1 MDKNMFGDLK
11 RVPIKE
17 IWSREAHDFTP
28 WLCENIDKLGKTLG
42 MDLEVV
48 QREAS
53 VGDFS
58 SDILAR
64 DLGRDSL
71 VIIENQ
77 YGVTNHDHLGKILTY
92 AGGRNAKTI
101 IWIAEDLRDEH
112 RQAIDWLNQY
122 TLSEIEFYGVVI
134 EALQIDDSK
143 PAYNFRLVA
152 FPNEWRKG
160 KVSPGEPKSER
171 GELYR
176 QFFQGLI
183 DELREKHK
191 FTSARLG
198 QPQNWYSFSS
208 GVCGYLYGANF
219 ASGGEARCEVYI
231 DTGDQAANK
240 EIFDK
245 LIQKKDVI
253 EKEMGTP
260 LEWERL
266 DERRAS
272 RIAIYCPGSISDDT
286 DKLREIKEWMIEGL
300 LKMKAVFPE
309 HINPLIEAVGLGQ

>member
-1 MDKNMFGDLK
+1 MNENKFGELK
-11 RVPIKE
+11 KVPIKE
-17 IWSREAHDFTP
+17 VWSHEAHDFTP
-28 WLCENIDKLGKTLG
+28 WLCKNIDKLGKTLG

-58 SDILAR
+58 SDILAK

-92 AGGRNAKTI
+92 AGGRNAKTV

-122 TLSEIEFYGVVI
+122 TLPEIEFYGVVI

-160 KVSPGEPKSER
+160 KISSSESKSER

-176 QFFQGLI
+176 QFFQDLI

-191 FTSARLG
+191 FTAARLG
-198 QPQNWYSFSS
+198 QPHNWYSFSS
-208 GVCGYLYGANF
+208 GMRGYTFGANF
-219 ASGGEARCEVYI
+219 AAGGEAGCEIYL
-231 DTGDQAANK
+231 DTGDQTANK
-240 EIFDK
+240 AVFDK
-245 LIQKKDVI
+245 LIQKKGAI
-253 EKEMGTP
+253 EKEMGEA

-266 DERRAS
+266 DDRRAS
-272 RIAIYCPGSISDDT
+272 RIAIYCPGSIEDDT
-286 DKLREIKEWMIEGL
+286 DKLREIREWMIKGL
-300 LKMKAVFPE
+300 LKLKLVFPKY
-309 HINPLIEAVGLGQ
+309 INPLIEAERDA